1 MIKFLKVALI
11 LFLLIL
17 LPKIAN
23 SLTSSSYL
31 IVNSAIS
38 SFDYET
44 ASKYFTNHDYAD
56 FSITELREKIV
67 SFVNSNKLEEANSI
81 AKQIIKSEDNNEDI
95 WLVLLTFAKLN
106 HDPHLIDKLLLHF
119 QCQLQPY
126 H

>member
-31 IVNSAIS
+31 IVNFAIS

-81 AKQIIKSEDNNEDI
+81 AKQIIKNFMIINLPKLEKCNYSFRSEMI
-95 WLVLLTFAKLN
+95 
-106 HDPHLIDKLLLHF
+106 
-119 QCQLQPY
+119 Q
-126 H
+126 